1 MTTFDFTALSASQI
15 HDGIVAGDFSAR
27 EIAEA
32 SIAAMEALVGDRRS
46 AAGFR
51 AVCALAV
58 AVRALRFIARL
69 LGAG

>member
-1 MTTFDFTALSASQI
+1 MTEALSGAAR
-15 HDGIVAGDFSAR
+15 DLFAVCVAV
-27 EIAEA
+27 
-32 SIAAMEALVGDRRS
+32 AAMEALVGDRRS